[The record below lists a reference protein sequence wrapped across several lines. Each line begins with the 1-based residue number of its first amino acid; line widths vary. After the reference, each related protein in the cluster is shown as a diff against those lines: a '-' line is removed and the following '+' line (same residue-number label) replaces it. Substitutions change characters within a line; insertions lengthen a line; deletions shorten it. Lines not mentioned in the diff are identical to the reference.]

1 MCDLIAWADPTAPDL
16 MKDRFSGNAMLLQ
29 SQRAFTNIP
38 SKIWESKTAAEL
50 TVITYKG
57 CLWISTKLECK
68 NTAERNCFVL
78 GNVKYASD
86 KLKKK
91 KKTA

>member
-1 MCDLIAWADPTAPDL
+1 
-16 MKDRFSGNAMLLQ
+16 MLLQ

-91 KKTA
+91 LQHKKNEHSKILNLQNFPFIFHF